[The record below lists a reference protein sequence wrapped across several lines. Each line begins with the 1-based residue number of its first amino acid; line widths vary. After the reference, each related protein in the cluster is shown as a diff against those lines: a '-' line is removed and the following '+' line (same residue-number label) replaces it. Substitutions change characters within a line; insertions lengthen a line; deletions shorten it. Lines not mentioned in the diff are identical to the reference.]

1 MNLTRARAAA
11 ATTAGLCALLVGC
24 SPLPSFDQ
32 LESESRAAAQAIADH
47 LPPGSEVEDRSTG
60 EEGPCGR
67 GTASYTQH
75 WVSYPEPPFDGEEFI
90 ATLVRELPD
99 EFVVVDTGVPV
110 SDPNLAIDY
119 RGMTMSVY
127 VDADQRDEPV
137 VDIFAISRC
146 GLPPEDE

>member
-1 MNLTRARAAA
+1 MTFTHLRFALLTVAAA
-11 ATTAGLCALLVGC
+11 SLLVGC

-47 LPPGSEVEDRSTG
+47 LPPGTRIEDRSTG

-75 WVSYPEPPFDGEEFI
+75 WAAYPAPPFDGEEFI
-90 ATLVRELPD
+90 ATLARELPD
-99 EFVVVDTGVPV
+99 EFVVVDTGVPM
-110 SDPNLAIDY
+110 SDPNLAMDY
-119 RGMTMSVY
+119 RGMTIDVI
-127 VDADQRDEPV
+127 VADDQGEPI
-137 VDIFAISRC
+137 VDILAISRC

>member
-1 MNLTRARAAA
+1 MTFTHLRFALLTVAAA
-11 ATTAGLCALLVGC
+11 SLLVGC

-32 LESESRAAAQAIADH
+32 LRTETRSAVQAIADH
-47 LPPGSEVEDRSTG
+47 LPPGTRITDRSTG
-60 EEGPCGR
+60 KEGPCRR
-67 GTASYTQH
+67 GTASYTEH
-75 WVSYPEPPFDGEEFI
+75 WAAYPDPPFDGEQFI
-90 ATLVRELPD
+90 ATLTRELPD

-146 GLPPEDE
+146 GSPPTE

>member
-1 MNLTRARAAA
+1 MNRMGRRAAA
-11 ATTAGLCALLVGC
+11 ATTAGVCALLVGC

-32 LESESRAAAQAIADH
+32 LEWESRAAAQAIADH
-47 LPPGSEVEDRSTG
+47 LPPGTEVEDRSTG

-99 EFVVVDTGVPV
+99 EFDVFETGVTM
-110 SDPNLAIDY
+110 SDPNLSLSY
-119 RGMTMSVY
+119 RGMTIGVI
-127 VDADQRDEPV
+127 VEDDQGEPI
-137 VDIFAISRC
+137 VDILAISRC